1 VRVTI
6 IDYGAGNVPSVE
18 RALQRLGAE
27 SHRTDSPE
35 SISKAK
41 ALLLPGVGHY
51 SALVR
56 ALDEQEMREPLLGA
70 IQRGVPFL
78 GICLGLQVLFD
89 SSAESPQLR
98 GLNLLPGKVCA
109 LPPTVKLP
117 HMGWNQITPN
127 RESPL
132 LAGIDA
138 SAYFYFAHSFAAPD
152 SNGATATCFY
162 GAAFAAVVEQQNIF
176 GVQFHP
182 EKSGD
187 AGSRLLQNFLR
198 LAA

>member
-35 SISKAK
+35 SISEAK

-56 ALDEQEMREPLLGA
+56 ALDEQEMREPLLSA

-198 LAA
+198 VAA